1 MIPHMQNGGGVTA
14 AAAERLKTATA
25 AAVGGTQNTPI
36 HNSGPGGPILVCFIS
51 IESANKTLN
60 D

>member
-14 AAAERLKTATA
+14 AAAERLKTAA
-25 AAVGGTQNTPI
+25 AGGGTQNTPI

>member
-14 AAAERLKTATA
+14 AAAERLKTA